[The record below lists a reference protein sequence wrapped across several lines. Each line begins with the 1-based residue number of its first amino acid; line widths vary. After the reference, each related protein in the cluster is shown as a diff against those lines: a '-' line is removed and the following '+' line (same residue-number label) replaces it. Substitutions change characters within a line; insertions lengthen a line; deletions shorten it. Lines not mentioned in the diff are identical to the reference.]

1 MVSSQHLPLNEDA
14 ILQQIKQVKEY
25 VHTHQN
31 TLPNHIY
38 QALDGLSQTM
48 LAYNSSKGK
57 QGWASNLTD
66 VLGKPLWTSDEVE
79 VLESALPEAIV
90 QVGGGPL
97 QFSMDSSLVQPSAI
111 PSVSLD
117 SMLEVVQNSLASLDE
132 ANRQLAKVLG
142 PAAYLDSLEQDP
154 RFGPFPPILPVSIP
168 IPPRTI
174 LPMINAILETCR
186 ILTSSRFLNT
196 PLLRTILSIVLGIF
210 DVSRG
215 EWKDGVLSLF
225 GAVSD
230 RAMFLGVFL
239 KTARWVYNFIS
250 PDIQSKLAEDLWA
263 GSKSAIIGGWLWLI
277 SITSPDYVRMA
288 VNQMIETAKQPLEQ
302 LQQTMNQLEAQV
314 QPTAA
319 AMGAKVTFPT
329 IPLDSIPSFSDIQ
342 NFQTLLHQPAVV
354 CSPVFQQ
361 VIQPA
366 LSIPPLRL
374 VLELLNVPT
383 TPDTLAE
390 MCKDQPASLEEAI
403 SKQLQPTITPL

>member
-1 MVSSQHLPLNEDA
+1 MVSTETLPLTEDKV
-14 ILQQIKQVKEY
+14 LQQIQQVKHY

-38 QALDGLSQTM
+38 QALDGLSQTL

-57 QGWASNLTD
+57 KGWASNLLDTVGNPVWTPEEVD
-66 VLGKPLWTSDEVE
+66 VI
-79 VLESALPEAIV
+79 ESALPMAMT
-90 QVGGGPL
+90 QVGGGSFD
-97 QFSMDSSLVQPSAI
+97 FSVDSSLIQPSPT

-117 SMLEVVQNSLASLDE
+117 AMLATVQSSLASLDE
-132 ANRQLAKVLG
+132 ANRQLAKLLG
-142 PAAYLDSLEQDP
+142 PTAYLDSLEQDA
-154 RFGPFPPILPVSIP
+154 RFGPFPPLLPIAIP
-168 IPPRTI
+168 IPSRMI
-174 LPMINAILETCR
+174 LPMINSILETCR

-196 PLLRTILSIVLGIF
+196 PLLRSILSIVLGIF
-210 DVSRG
+210 DISRG
-215 EWKDGVLSLF
+215 EWKDGVLSFL
-225 GAVSD
+225 GAISD
-230 RAMFLGVFL
+230 RAMFIGVFL

-250 PDIQSKLAEDLWA
+250 PDIQSKLADDIWS
-263 GSKSAIIGGWLWLI
+263 GTKSAIIGGWLWLI

-302 LQQTMNQLEAQV
+302 LQQTIHQLEAQV

-319 AMGAKVTFPT
+319 AMGAKVTFPK
-329 IPLDSIPSFSDIQ
+329 IPLDSLPSFSDIQ

-354 CSPVFQQ
+354 CSPAFQQ

-366 LSIPPLRL
+366 LSIAPLRL

-383 TPDTLAE
+383 TPTQLAE